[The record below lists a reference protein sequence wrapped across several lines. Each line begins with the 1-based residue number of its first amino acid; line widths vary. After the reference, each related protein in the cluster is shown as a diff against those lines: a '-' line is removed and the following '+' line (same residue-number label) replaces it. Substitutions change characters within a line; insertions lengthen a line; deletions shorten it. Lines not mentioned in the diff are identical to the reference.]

1 MDMQGQRVLRVTQ
14 AQAWHALNDP
24 TVLKSCIAGC
34 DKFELSE
41 NNTYNVVVAIKI
53 GPVSAKFN
61 GKVSL
66 TDIQP
71 PNSYALN
78 FDAQGGVA
86 GFGKGE
92 AKVSLEP
99 HAEGCELHYTV
110 HSSVGGKLAQLGQ
123 RLIDGVAKSLA
134 EDFFKKFDEALQ
146 AQHPAADNSAPS
158 SAAAGSEGSQGI
170 PVWVWPALLF
180 VAGLAWFWKS

>member
-1 MDMQGQRVLRVTQ
+1 MDMQGQRVLKVTQ
-14 AQAWHALNDP
+14 DQAWNALNDP
-24 TVLKSCIAGC
+24 AVLKSCIAGC

-41 NNTYNVVVAIKI
+41 INTYNVGVAIKI
-53 GPVSAKFN
+53 GPVSAKFS

-71 PNSYALN
+71 PHSYALN

-92 AKVSLEP
+92 AKVSLLP
-99 HAEGCELHYTV
+99 HPEGCELHYTV
-110 HSSVGGKLAQLGQ
+110 HSNVGGKLAQLGQ

-134 EDFFKKFDEALQ
+134 EDFFKKFEDALQ
-146 AQHPAADNSAPS
+146 AQYPVLENGASTSPDPS
-158 SAAAGSEGSQGI
+158 SQASLGI
-170 PVWVWPALLF
+170 PVWVWPALLIA
-180 VAGLAWFWKS
+180 AGLVYFWQA

>member
-14 AQAWHALNDP
+14 AQAWGALNDP
-24 TVLKSCIAGC
+24 NVLKSCIAGC

-134 EDFFKKFDEALQ
+134 EDFFKKFEEALL
-146 AQHPAADNSAPS
+146 AQYPAADNSASATPS
-158 SAAAGSEGSQGI
+158 ASNEDSPGI
-170 PVWVWPALLF
+170 PVWVWPALLL
-180 VAGLAWFWKS
+180 VAGVAWFWKS